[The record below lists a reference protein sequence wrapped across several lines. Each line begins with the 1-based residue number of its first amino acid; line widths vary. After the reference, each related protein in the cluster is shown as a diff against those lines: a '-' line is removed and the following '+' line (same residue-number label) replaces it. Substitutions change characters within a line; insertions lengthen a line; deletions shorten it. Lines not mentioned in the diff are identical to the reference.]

1 MVAQTDI
8 EAADRLNQRR
18 ARMLPTMAVIF
29 IAQQGI
35 YFTTRTEDLT
45 RPVDQLRIAGWLLMS
60 IVLLLALTTGG
71 FWFRP
76 KRVRELMD
84 DELTRANRADALRV
98 GFLATMA
105 GAIGLFFVSFF
116 EPLGPRETI
125 HLLMAIGI
133 AMALIRFGQLERRA
147 LRNA

>member
-1 MVAQTDI
+1 MVIQSDI
-8 EAADRLNQRR
+8 EAADRLTQRR

-35 YFTTRTEDLT
+35 YFTTKTEDLT

-60 IVLLLALTTGG
+60 IVLLLALTTDG
-71 FWFRP
+71 FWFKP

-84 DELTRANRADALRV
+84 DEPTRANRADALRV
-98 GFLATMA
+98 GFLATMV
-105 GAIGLFFVSFF
+105 GAIGLFFLSFF
-116 EPLGPRETI
+116 DPLEARETI

-133 AMALIRFGQLERRA
+133 GVALIRFGWLERRA
-147 LRNA
+147 L